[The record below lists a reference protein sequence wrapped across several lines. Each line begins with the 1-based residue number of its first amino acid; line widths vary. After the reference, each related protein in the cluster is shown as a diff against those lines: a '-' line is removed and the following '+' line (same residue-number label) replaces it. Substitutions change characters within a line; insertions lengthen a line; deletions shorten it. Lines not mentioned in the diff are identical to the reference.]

1 MPTAGNFLVL
11 IHLEM
16 EDAIERTLCQLP
28 RVYVFR
34 IPTRTS
40 AGGYRAADWPK
51 DPSWTGKLKVIAK
64 GSLLAVVLMDDQNS
78 TFAIC
83 NVTDDSCVERTA
95 DSGRYFVLKISN
107 AQGRHAFIGIAFDER
122 SDAFDFNV
130 AISTFKT
137 EMEREQRALSTASLT
152 PQEPV
157 DFSLKSGEKIKI
169 KLVRSELYPSID
181 ILGISVIDFC
191 SASRTPRSMLM
202 LVLILPLLRVPVF
215 SPRSLE

>member
-1 MPTAGNFLVL
+1 
-11 IHLEM
+11 M

-169 KLVRSELYPSID
+169 KLNTKKHADASVDSPASEIGSLQPKKLGGTPSTID
-181 ILGISVIDFC
+181 PFGPDPF
-191 SASRTPRSMLM
+191 ASTSDPFASTGNSD
-202 LVLILPLLRVPVF
+202 PF
-215 SPRSLE
+215 AT